1 MMIKRRRAYVRMGDM
16 DCAAALNVY
25 MQDDGDLVV
34 WVGAPYYPNSDFK
47 EVEFCTVG
55 AGGGRSEY
63 TRKALMALIE
73 AIEKDNEERPIMVNH
88 HKVE

>member
-1 MMIKRRRAYVRMGDM
+1 MNIKRRHSYVRMGDM
-16 DCAAALNVY
+16 DCTAALNVY

-34 WVGAPYYPNSDFK
+34 WVGAPYYPNSEFK

-55 AGGGRSEY
+55 SGGGRSEH
-63 TRKALMALIE
+63 TRKALIALIE
-73 AIEKDNEERPIMVNH
+73 AIEKDNEECPIMVNY